1 MLISIITVCLNAEQT
16 IANTLESVLN
26 QDYENIQYII
36 KDGNSSDG
44 TNAIIDSYKDAFQR
58 KGIKI
63 VHIVEADRGIYHAMN
78 CAVAYMEGQW
88 CFFLNAD
95 DTFYDNKVLSTVFG
109 RDTVNEAYVLYGGTN
124 VILSA
129 GRHMIVMGNADN
141 LPEYISLCHQ
151 SCFIRADIMK
161 AYGYDEKYRIASD
174 YNFMLRLYRE
184 NSDKFKKMNL
194 IVSNFARNGVSGK
207 NVDLMNRE
215 MNEIQRANGIFSVG
229 HVKNRNFLIGKLKK
243 VVTAIAPQAG
253 EISFIVK
260 NLKRE

>member
-1 MLISIITVCLNAEQT
+1 MLISIITVCLNAERT
-16 IANTLESVLN
+16 IGNTLESVLN

-36 KDGNSSDG
+36 KDGNSSDS
-44 TNAIIDSYKDAFQR
+44 TNSIIDSYKEAFRR

-63 VHIVEADRGIYHAMN
+63 IHIVEEDRGIYHAMN
-78 CAVAYMEGQW
+78 CATAHIEGQW

-95 DTFYDNKVLSTVFG
+95 DSFYDNKVLSTVFG
-109 RDTVNEAYVLYGGTN
+109 RDTVNESYVLYGGTN

-129 GRHMIVMGNADN
+129 GRHMIVMGNAEH

-151 SCFIRADIMK
+151 SCFIRADVMK

-174 YNFMLRLYRE
+174 YNFMLRLYSK
-184 NSDKFKKMNL
+184 NPDKFRKMNL
-194 IVSNFARNGVSGK
+194 IVSNFARNGISGK
-207 NVDLMNRE
+207 NVDLMNKE
-215 MNEIQRANGIFSVG
+215 MREIQRANGFFSAG
-229 HVKNRNFLIGKLKK
+229 HVKKRNLLAGKLKK
-243 VVTAIAPQAG
+243 VVTAMVPQTG